1 LSKELSR
8 ALEQVAASP
17 PTARLTAQTARL
29 IERYQRDVP
38 AAPGSPI
45 VADDPAATAYALYR
59 MPATYA
65 AVRAALHQA
74 ALAMPELAPRRHCD
88 LGGGTG
94 GAVWAVADTWPTV
107 TEHRVIEQS
116 PAMIT
121 LGRRLAAQASGAV
134 AATTWQTG
142 LLDGTLQ
149 LPDVDLITISYVL
162 GELDPE
168 LRRTMITKLGQAAPT
183 VAIIEPGTKAGYRRI
198 IEARELLIT
207 AGLRIAAPCPHDEPC
222 PMTTTPRRDGDDWC
236 HFAVRIN
243 RSSTHRLIKSAELS
257 YEDEKFSYL
266 IATREPAEPG
276 ASRIVRHPR
285 YAKGRVMLTLCRRSP
300 EIGQAVVAKRDKE
313 DYRLARR
320 AAWGDAWQ
328 VS

>member
-1 LSKELSR
+1 M
-8 ALEQVAASP
+8 
-17 PTARLTAQTARL
+17 PTARLTDQTARL

-38 AAPGSPI
+38 AAPGAPI

-74 ALAMPELAPRRHCD
+74 ALALPELAPRTHCD

-121 LGRRLAAQASGAV
+121 LGRRLVSATTGAV

-142 LLDGTLQ
+142 LLDGSLQ
-149 LPDVDLITISYVL
+149 LPAVDLITISYVL

-168 LRRTMITKLGQAAPT
+168 LRQTMITKLARSAPT
-183 VAIIEPGTKAGYRRI
+183 VAIIEPGTKAGYRRVL
-198 IEARELLIT
+198 EARELLIKE
-207 AGLRIAAPCPHDEPC
+207 GLRVAAPCPHDEAC
-222 PMTTTPRRDGDDWC
+222 PMRGDDWC

-243 RSSTHRLIKSAELS
+243 RSSTHRMIKSAELS
-257 YEDEKFSYL
+257 YEDEKFSYV
-266 IATREPAEPG
+266 IATREPVEDRAE
-276 ASRIVRHPR
+276 RIVRHPR
-285 YAKGRVMLTLCRRSP
+285 YAKGRVLLTLCRRPP
-300 EIGQAVVAKRDKE
+300 EIDHAVVAKRDKE
-313 DYRLARR
+313 DYRRARR
-320 AAWGDAWQ
+320 NAWGDPWN
-328 VS
+328 SG

>member
-1 LSKELSR
+1 MKGRWRLSEELSR
-8 ALEQVAASP
+8 ALEQVAASM
-17 PTARLTAQTARL
+17 PTARLTDQTARL

-65 AVRAALHQA
+65 AVRAALQQA
-74 ALAMPELAPRRHCD
+74 SLAMPDLAPRSHCD

-94 GAVWAVADTWPTV
+94 GAVWAAADTWPTV
-107 TEHRVIEQS
+107 TTHRVIEQS

-121 LGRRLAAQASGAV
+121 LGRRLASEGSGAV
-134 AATTWQTG
+134 AATTWQTA
-142 LLDGTLQ
+142 LLDGTLP

-168 LRRTMITKLGQAAPT
+168 LRRTMITKLGRAAPT

-198 IEARELLIT
+198 LEARELLIT
-207 AGLRIAAPCPHDEPC
+207 AGLRVAAPCPHDEPC
-222 PMTTTPRRDGDDWC
+222 PLSGDDWC
-236 HFAVRIN
+236 HFSVRIN
-243 RSSTHRLIKSAELS
+243 RSSTHRMIKSAELS

-266 IATREPAEPG
+266 IATREPADP
-276 ASRIVRHPR
+276 AAARILRHPR
-285 YAKGRVMLTLCRRSP
+285 YAKGRVMLTLCKRPP
-300 EIGQAVVAKRDKE
+300 EIERAVVAKRDKD

-320 AAWGDAWQ
+320 AAWGDAWDAG
-328 VS
+328 